1 MRQAATI
8 TPYQGGYLVLSEQDH
23 SDKARLTR
31 LDGNLDPLWSR
42 CGGGIVVSRDRAQT
56 AYLSGSCDTRR
67 YTLSVGPTNGVDEQS
82 AGPAVSVMGILDD
95 DRVVY
100 AAEARAD
107 FGMLVSDLA
116 GAPEPVT
123 PPGGP
128 VDLDEAHE
136 LVAGVEDMESPL
148 TALAWRLA
156 TGEVTWRGAQGAG
169 TTWIPSRFSPD
180 GLHLLAA
187 ADDGTGMR
195 NGFLD
200 AATGAYVSDFELPPD
215 VRMHD
220 AAWEDD
226 QHVLVSVS
234 EGLARAILRVDLD
247 GRITRAADGTE
258 RSPYNFAVRS
268 RLTRSPRVC
277 NLPPPFRVLVAMG
290 WRCAVEHGAT
300 HSPGAGVTM
309 GERPRARDADFSAYM
324 AARQPSLL
332 RTAYL
337 LTGDRH
343 TAEDLVQTA
352 FAKLYLSWD
361 KVQRR
366 DSVDGY
372 VRRILVNEHNS
383 LWRRAWK
390 RREHATD
397 ELPERPAPRR
407 ATTTASAA
415 RSGRSCRR
423 SPQGARGRRAALL
436 RGDERGRDR
445 GRARHLRRHRQVPDQ
460 PSAGRPARTR
470 APDPEPPRKRGG
482 RPMNT
487 TTTS

>member
-1 MRQAATI
+1 MTSTEDQLRSSLHARAERAAYQPTAVADVAARARVIRRRRTRTAVLAAAAAVVALALPAIVVLGGDDARNTQPAEPGPTTDLNAADADYLAGLEQGPPPTIGYLDGSDYVSGTGRTTIPVRQSVSI
-8 TPYQGGYLVLSEQDH
+8 TPYQGGYLVVSELDH
-23 SDKARLTR
+23 PAKVGLTR
-31 LDGNLDPLWSR
+31 LDGNLDTVWSR

-56 AYLSGSCDTRR
+56 AYLSGPCDSRQ
-67 YTLSVGPTNGVDEQS
+67 YTLSVGPTNGVDEQN
-82 AGPAVSVMGILDD
+82 AGPAASVLGILDD
-95 DRVVY
+95 GRVVY

-107 FGMLVSDLA
+107 IGMLVSDLA

-136 LVAGVEDMESPL
+136 LVAGVEDIESPV

-215 VRMHD
+215 VRIHD

-258 RSPYNFAVRS
+258 RSPYNFAV
-268 RLTRSPRVC
+268 
-277 NLPPPFRVLVAMG
+277 
-290 WRCAVEHGAT
+290 
-300 HSPGAGVTM
+300 
-309 GERPRARDADFSAYM
+309 
-324 AARQPSLL
+324 QP
-332 RTAYL
+332 
-337 LTGDRH
+337 
-343 TAEDLVQTA
+343 
-352 FAKLYLSWD
+352 
-361 KVQRR
+361 
-366 DSVDGY
+366 
-372 VRRILVNEHNS
+372 
-383 LWRRAWK
+383 
-390 RREHATD
+390 
-397 ELPERPAPRR
+397 
-407 ATTTASAA
+407 
-415 RSGRSCRR
+415 
-423 SPQGARGRRAALL
+423 
-436 RGDERGRDR
+436 
-445 GRARHLRRHRQVPDQ
+445 
-460 PSAGRPARTR
+460 
-470 APDPEPPRKRGG
+470 
-482 RPMNT
+482 
-487 TTTS
+487 